1 GNLGTERLCL
11 RDLVTFGDVA
21 VDFSQEEWEWLN
33 LAQSSLYRT
42 VMLDNYRSLVSLGVS
57 VSKLDVISLLEQGK
71 EGVCPD
77 WEYAFKNKEFPSK
90 QVIYE
95 ESSKLMMM
103 GRSHL
108 SRNLNCS
115 SWRGDSKSKDWFK
128 NQLGTQEVHA
138 SQLIVT
144 HREILTE
151 DHSNEYTKIHTGE
164 RPYECKECRKTFS
177 QYAHLAQHQRVH
189 TGEKPYECVECG
201 KAFSNSSSLAQH
213 Q

>member
-1 GNLGTERLCL
+1 MLCL

-77 WEYAFKNKEFPSK
+77 W
-90 QVIYE
+90 
-95 ESSKLMMM
+95 
-103 GRSHL
+103 
-108 SRNLNCS
+108 
-115 SWRGDSKSKDWFK
+115 D
-128 NQLGTQEVHA
+128 
-138 SQLIVT
+138 
-144 HREILTE
+144 
-151 DHSNEYTKIHTGE
+151 
-164 RPYECKECRKTFS
+164 
-177 QYAHLAQHQRVH
+177 H
-189 TGEKPYECVECG
+189 TGEKPYLCKGCRRT
-201 KAFSNSSSLAQH
+201 FSQNAGLAQH

>member
-1 GNLGTERLCL
+1 MLCL

-90 QVIYE
+90 QV
-95 ESSKLMMM
+95 
-103 GRSHL
+103 
-108 SRNLNCS
+108 
-115 SWRGDSKSKDWFK
+115 
-128 NQLGTQEVHA
+128 EVHNA
-138 SQLIVT
+138 PNSLKDPCPPIPCPSLHFRVPFHVT
-144 HREILTE
+144 VSFLVYLSKFR
-151 DHSNEYTKIHTGE
+151 IHTAATTRSG
-164 RPYECKECRKTFS
+164 F
-177 QYAHLAQHQRVH
+177 QFLLFHFLA
-189 TGEKPYECVECG
+189 
-201 KAFSNSSSLAQH
+201 L
-213 Q
+213 